1 MSGLGSK
8 VSGGQTTSVL
18 IVGPVSPFRSSIATH
33 MTALAE
39 ELGSMTDV
47 KVLVISF
54 KTLYPSWLFPG
65 ESDLGSADSV
75 ACEQET
81 DYSLSSVNPLSW
93 IGAVRRARDLEPDI
107 VILPL
112 WSFFPA
118 ICLGWIASQC
128 RKHGLRVT
136 TVVHN
141 VTDHEKGRIKSLLL
155 HYQARASDKYLVHSK
170 ATAARLSTLFS
181 TASYAIHPLPI
192 GRGYPIQLDD
202 SLIGVDRDPPKTEPG
217 KNVLFFGLI
226 RAYKGLDIALEAIAL
241 TKNESI
247 TLTVAGEAWLNLK
260 DIEAHIEQ
268 LGITDRVTLIPKY
281 VDDKQAE
288 GLFRNCDLVV
298 LPYRA
303 ISSSGVLP
311 LAYAFG
317 KPVVA
322 SNLPGLVEQIEH
334 GSTGWIAPEYSP
346 HSFAKTIEE
355 GLLVANSEKIKSAI
369 ERKAAAMTWRTYA
382 ESILALNSDPTTVH
396 PQ

>member
-1 MSGLGSK
+1 M
-8 VSGGQTTSVL
+8 
-18 IVGPVSPFRSSIATH
+18 
-33 MTALAE
+33 
-39 ELGSMTDV
+39 
-47 KVLVISF
+47 
-54 KTLYPSWLFPG
+54 
-65 ESDLGSADSV
+65 
-75 ACEQET
+75 
-81 DYSLSSVNPLSW
+81 
-93 IGAVRRARDLEPDI
+93 
-107 VILPL
+107 
-112 WSFFPA
+112 
-118 ICLGWIASQC
+118 
-128 RKHGLRVT
+128 
-136 TVVHN
+136 
-141 VTDHEKGRIKSLLL
+141 
-155 HYQARASDKYLVHSK
+155 
-170 ATAARLSTLFS
+170 
-181 TASYAIHPLPI
+181 
-192 GRGYPIQLDD
+192 
-202 SLIGVDRDPPKTEPG
+202 
-217 KNVLFFGLI
+217 
-226 RAYKGLDIALEAIAL
+226 EAIAL
-241 TKNESI
+241 IKNESI
-247 TLTVAGEAWLNLK
+247 TLTVAGEAWLNLQ

-346 HSFAKTIEE
+346 NSFAKTIEE